1 MSPLWTS
8 LEVPF
13 KVFSNFGV
21 LAEMMNSSFFPG
33 LRSGALALSLLGLAV
48 APVRAQKDFKRSLP
62 KSTLI
67 FLSAPDVPSAI
78 AQFKKTEIYKVWQ
91 EEEVQ
96 DFLADALDMAKKRFD
111 QQVAQFKEMYKQGML
126 PIDPAKLLTLRLH
139 GVSFALV
146 DLAPPSQQSM
156 PKISLAFC
164 LDFGP
169 SAGVIK
175 GLLGMG
181 EGMYAAKAKDTPQM
195 GPIQEAKV
203 GELSYKSMVP
213 PKAPFLSLNW
223 GWVGSSLLIGTHKGD
238 FESIASKMAGG
249 ESGGLMESASYKT
262 VSQKVHAS
270 ESAIEGYCNFSR
282 LLDLSLQGFRM
293 AASMEKDLAAVDL
306 EGVKR
311 VLDVTGLSSLEALGF
326 SSGFDGGVGINRIFG
341 LVPQNK
347 RRGFFASADGEETVS
362 MDRLKVIPEDVASFS
377 LYRFDFLKN
386 LYKTVLAGVDA
397 YDPNV
402 GKMVQSQIQ
411 EAEKQLGFSVEKDV
425 FNAFGPELISYSKP
439 IAGLGGAPEM
449 AFMVSCPK
457 PKKTVEVLRKIGKIT
472 GGYFDLVENET
483 EDGGVFYAVD
493 IQLDTGGGMDPL
505 AMIEPTLAFEKGF
518 MIFGLSRA
526 DVKGGIKRLS
536 GKNKTS
542 ILDNKVFQRVKGVL
556 PDSLDGVTF
565 TDTAASFSG
574 IYSALSGAI
583 SFIPIP
589 PEVPIDLGLL
599 PSESAFTKHLLGS
612 LSYSRKDSKGFLLV
626 SRGPFSGP
634 GTMALV
640 GVSVVGVMATL
651 GMRKSGMGARRFGK

>member
-1 MSPLWTS
+1 MVVSS
-8 LEVPF
+8 
-13 KVFSNFGV
+13 SGV
-21 LAEMMNSSFFPG
+21 LAEMMNSSFLPG

-48 APVRAQKDFKRSLP
+48 APVHAQKNFKRSLP
-62 KSTLI
+62 KSTLLL
-67 FLSAPDVPSAI
+67 LSAPDVPTAI
-78 AQFKKTEIYKVWQ
+78 EQFKKTELYKVWQ

-96 DFLADALDMAKKRFD
+96 DFLADALEMAKKRFD

-126 PIDPAKLLTLRLH
+126 PIDPEKLLTLRLH

-156 PKISLAFC
+156 PKVSIALC

-175 GLLGMG
+175 GVLGMG
-181 EGMYAAKAKDTPQM
+181 EAMYASKAQNNPKM
-195 GPIQEAKV
+195 GAIQGAKV
-203 GELSYKSMVP
+203 GEISYKSMVP

-249 ESGGLMESASYKT
+249 ESGGLMESPSYKA
-262 VSQKVHAS
+262 VSQQTHAS
-270 ESAIEGYCNFSR
+270 NAAIEGYCNFSR
-282 LLDLSLQGFRM
+282 SLQLGLQGFQM
-293 AASMEKDLAAVDL
+293 AASMQPELAAVDF
-306 EGVKR
+306 EGIKR
-311 VLDVTGLSSLEALGF
+311 VLDVTGFTGLEAIGF
-326 SSGFDGGVGINRIFG
+326 SSGFDGGVGITRMFG
-341 LVPQNK
+341 LIPQEK
-347 RRGFFASADGEETVS
+347 RKGFFASTDGDETVS
-362 MDRLKVIPEDVASFS
+362 MDRLKIIPADVASFS
-377 LYRFDFLKN
+377 IYHFDFMKN
-386 LYKTVLAGVDA
+386 AYKTILAGIDA

-411 EAEKQLGFSVEKDV
+411 EAEKKLGFSVEQDV
-425 FNAFGPELISYSKP
+425 FNAFGSEFISYSMP
-439 IAGLGGAPEM
+439 MAGLGGAPEM
-449 AFMVSCPK
+449 AFLVSCPK

-493 IQLDTGGGMDPL
+493 IQLDTGGGMDPM

-526 DVKGGIKRLS
+526 DVKGAIKRLS
-536 GKNKTS
+536 GNNKTS
-542 ILDNKVFQRVKGVL
+542 ILDNKVFQAVKGTL
-556 PDSLDGVTF
+556 PKDVDGVTF
-565 TDTAASFSG
+565 SDTAANFSG
-574 IYSALSGAI
+574 LYSALSGAI

-599 PSESAFTKHLLGS
+599 PSETAFTKHLLGS
-612 LSYSRKDSKGFLLV
+612 LSFTQRNPKGVLSV

-634 GTMALV
+634 ETVAVM
-640 GVSVVGVMATL
+640 GVSVVGILAAL
-651 GMRKSGMGARRFGK
+651 GMRQGGMKARRFGK